1 MKQLCYFER
10 FSKYTKITKFKF
22 SLYFSG
28 INFKLITRFKNGD
41 SSSFFL
47 GTVSEIKLK
56 ATNDM
61 SRRYMYNDT
70 AWTIQV

>member
-1 MKQLCYFER
+1 M
-10 FSKYTKITKFKF
+10 KITKFTY
-22 SLYFSG
+22 SLYFGG

-41 SSSFFL
+41 SSSFL

-56 ATNDM
+56 DTNDK

-70 AWTIQV
+70 AWTI